1 MKYLNRDQIYRF
13 EIVVTVKIFGLPL
26 LLCEDNIGEQF
37 DFAESE
43 QNGAAGR
50 LAEALRRLSLVLPRS
65 CHGNCHASPPYV
77 RGI

>member
-1 MKYLNRDQIYRF
+1 M
-13 EIVVTVKIFGLPL
+13 VTVKTFGSLKYIRSL

-43 QNGAAGR
+43 QIGAAGR

-65 CHGNCHASPPYV
+65 CRGNCHASPPYV

>member
-1 MKYLNRDQIYRF
+1 MPNIV
-13 EIVVTVKIFGLPL
+13 EISGLPL
-26 LLCEDNIGEQF
+26 LLCEDNVGEQF

-43 QNGAAGR
+43 RNAGAAGR